1 MKIYLFK
8 NFNNYYNREI
18 TRFNNINEYIEN
30 DLLKN
35 NYAVRSTGNPI
46 DSTENGKIVNFAE
59 HDGLRTELTY
69 NYDPNQD

>member
-18 TRFNNINEYIEN
+18 TRFNNISEYIEN
-30 DLLKN
+30 DILKN
-35 NYAVRSTGNPI
+35 NYAVRSTGSSI